1 MFDIFIE
8 ENLLEFVKYLV
19 LKMQLEIPFDRN
31 VW

>member
-8 ENLLEFVKYLV
+8 ETLLEFVKYLV